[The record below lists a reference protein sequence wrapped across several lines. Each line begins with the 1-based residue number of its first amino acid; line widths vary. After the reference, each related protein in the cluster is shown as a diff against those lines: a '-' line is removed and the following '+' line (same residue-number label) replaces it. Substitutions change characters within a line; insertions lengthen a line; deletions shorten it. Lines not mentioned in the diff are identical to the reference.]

1 MRKTILALAPIA
13 WLAASLPASA
23 AVITINAGAFING
36 LNNQTINDITWT
48 SSPGNYEKK
57 TVAGWTGV
65 GVSGGTAGEI
75 DIQEFLTGTISPG
88 LTFQVPSFTLGF
100 LFDGPEFGDVQE
112 VARVR
117 IWRLGNP
124 SPFVYTLT
132 NTYEAIPPGPDA
144 AVWSGAGATVTNLS
158 VSTSS
163 GGGVWQITNPFGPV
177 NDIVKIEF
185 TALPGACGN
194 GNCNNQS
201 DFSLVQLQYEPVPE
215 PGTYAML
222 GFGLIG
228 LGLLARRRK
237 A

>member
-23 AVITINAGAFING
+23 AVITINAGAFTNS

-48 SSPGNYEKK
+48 SSSGNFQKK

-75 DIQEFLTGTISPG
+75 DIQEFLTGTISLG

-124 SPFVYTLT
+124 SPFSYTLT
-132 NTYEAIPPGPDA
+132 NTYQAIPPGPDA
-144 AVWSGAGATVTNLS
+144 AVWSGAGAIVTNLS
-158 VSTSS
+158 VSTSRF
-163 GGGVWQITNPFGPV
+163 GGVWQITNPFGPV
-177 NDIVKIEF
+177 NDIWKIEF
-185 TALPGACGN
+185 TALPGTCGN